1 MLHHRRVRIAIIVL
15 AAIFALSACNDEAT
29 GPRKL
34 SPAAENRIR
43 GQRYMLENGHRA
55 GVVTTGSGLQY
66 KVIKEGTGPKPGRLD
81 TVEVHYK
88 ATFIDGRE
96 FETSRDRGERPAS
109 FTLDN
114 VIRGWR
120 EGLMLMPAGSVYEFT
135 VPSQLA
141 YGLKGSPPK
150 IGPNQTL
157 IFTIELIEV
166 VH

>member
-1 MLHHRRVRIAIIVL
+1 MRNVL
-15 AAIFALSACNDEAT
+15 TIFAALFALSACNDEAT

-66 KVIKEGTGPKPGRLD
+66 KIIKEGAGPKPGRLD
-81 TVEVHYK
+81 TVKVHYR
-88 ATFIDGRE
+88 ATYIDGRE
-96 FETSRDRGERPAS
+96 FETSRDRGERPSS
-109 FTLDN
+109 FTLDA

-120 EGLMLMPAGSVYEFT
+120 EGLLLMPSGSVYEFT
-135 VPSQLA
+135 IPSQLA
-141 YGLKGSPPK
+141 YGLQGSPPK

-166 VH
+166 AH